1 MEFVVV
7 ASVQI
12 EVVIE
17 APTEELAE
25 GYVEELAYAELPRQD
40 KPKKGMV
47 GWALAQATKWQ
58 DVDVIDVAGVDVTI
72 DSTEALLDTEYLTK
86 QAAESGL
93 CGTGC
98 GAGG

>member
-17 APTEELAE
+17 APTQELAE
-25 GYVEELAYAELPRQD
+25 GYVEGFAYAELPHQD
-40 KPKKGMV
+40 KPKNGMA
-47 GWALAQATKWQ
+47 GWALGQATLWQ

-93 CGTGC
+93 CGPGC